1 MTRIGGWTVWAK
13 SGGRLRQFTVA
24 EPSEDGALATF
35 KQAHP
40 DLEVVS
46 RHAMSLELMHWF
58 GAKAGSVTEWMP
70 IDPKQ
75 RITRAGDNPG

>member
-1 MTRIGGWTVWAK
+1 
-13 SGGRLRQFTVA
+13 
-24 EPSEDGALATF
+24 
-35 KQAHP
+35 
-40 DLEVVS
+40 
-46 RHAMSLELMHWF
+46 MSLELMHWF

>member
-35 KQAHP
+35 KQAHRTWKWF
-40 DLEVVS
+40 L
-46 RHAMSLELMHWF
+46 AML
-58 GAKAGSVTEWMP
+58 
-70 IDPKQ
+70 
-75 RITRAGDNPG
+75 